1 MDIKTFQALFR
12 GQNRRRPTAART
24 LANPHLDHGI
34 TVTLMDIKMDIK
46 TFQALF
52 RGQNRITCPW
62 QYSADPTSAW
72 ASTRFYPQPTSSCP
86 ERRSRQQNARR
97 RLLGRG
103 GHLDRLRVGGATMSS
118 VAAAAPHHLL
128 LPR

>member
-1 MDIKTFQALFR
+1 VSTSVTSWLIQMDIKNIPSPVQGPKSPSA
-12 GQNRRRPTAART
+12 TAART

-62 QYSADPTSAW
+62 QYSADPTKRLGEHEVLSSADVQL
-72 ASTRFYPQPTSSCP
+72 S
-86 ERRSRQQNARR
+86 
-97 RLLGRG
+97 
-103 GHLDRLRVGGATMSS
+103 
-118 VAAAAPHHLL
+118 
-128 LPR
+128 